1 MKSTKRT
8 LAEFNEDLNEYY
20 PDWDDPVTDERLFN
34 IKDKLESL
42 EKYELNL
49 ILLYAKYSSYR
60 KVADMLSV
68 NRTSV
73 YRYLVNIKN
82 KLCSC

>member
-20 PDWDDPVTDERLFN
+20 PDWDDRVTDERLFN

-60 KVADMLSV
+60 KVADMLGV

>member
-60 KVADMLSV
+60 KVADMLVV